1 MGNSRFVFLLF
12 FLAVGFW
19 QRGGEAVSFAAAQEK
34 VTRPPINLHGV
45 SFVTRD
51 EGWVV
56 GQLGKIFHTTD
67 GGKIWEEQ
75 RSGTNLLLTMVDFVD
90 RTHGWIVGERGTLL
104 HTTDGGVTWQRQ
116 QSGVTYPLFDVQF
129 LNRDTGWV
137 VGHWGT
143 ILLTRDGGKQ
153 WIERSLSQDL
163 EELGVSL
170 QGVVPE
176 FTRII
181 EPAALHDV
189 VDPRTGEVMAKAGQ
203 LLSKEL
209 ITEIARRGIRDVQVR
224 EDVVLNA
231 VFFLDQM
238 RGWIVGEQG
247 LLLRTQDG
255 GQTWERTVLSGPLT
269 SSEGEAIEETAGVG
283 EEMSME
289 ELAALGLAPPPP
301 NLYGVFFISPR
312 QGWVVGQEGT
322 LAWTQDGGQQW
333 SLQPSGTRE
342 ALYDV
347 GVVGKL
353 GWIVGDKGT
362 VLVSPD
368 GGRQWEGRE
377 LGLAYRRSWLRRL
390 AVISGDHAFLVGANG
405 LVLVSGESA
414 EREIWV
420 QRAGER

>member
-1 MGNSRFVFLLF
+1 MGNSRFVFLVFL
-12 FLAVGFW
+12 LAVGVR
-19 QRGGEAVSFAAAQEK
+19 QHGGEGVSLAAAQEK

-45 SFVTRD
+45 SFVTRE

-56 GQLGKIFHTTD
+56 GQLGKIFHTID
-67 GGKIWEEQ
+67 GGTRWEEQ
-75 RSGTNLLLTMVDFVD
+75 RSGISLLLTMVDFVD
-90 RTHGWIVGERGTLL
+90 RSHGWAVGERGTIL
-104 HTTDGGVTWQRQ
+104 HTEDGGTTWQLQ

-143 ILLTRDGGKQ
+143 ILFTTDGGKQ
-153 WIERSLSQDL
+153 WVDRSLSQDL
-163 EELGVSL
+163 EELGISL
-170 QGVVPE
+170 HGVVPE

-181 EPAALHDV
+181 EPAALHNV

-209 ITEIARRGIRDVQVR
+209 ISEITRRGIGDVQVR

-247 LLLRTQDG
+247 LLLHTQDG
-255 GQTWERTVLSGPLT
+255 GETWEKTVLSGPPT
-269 SSEGEAIEETAGVG
+269 SPGGEVAEDTAEGG
-283 EEMSME
+283 EEMSVE

-301 NLYGVFFISPR
+301 NLYGVFFISPL

-322 LAWTQDGGQQW
+322 LAWTQDGGQEW
-333 SLQPSGTRE
+333 VLQPSGTRE

-353 GWIVGDKGT
+353 GWIVGDKGK

-368 GGRQWEGRE
+368 GGRHWEGRE

-390 AVISGDHAFLVGANG
+390 AVISGDHAFLVGADG

-414 EREIWV
+414 GQEIWV